1 MIKLIQSGWFG
12 MFLGGTLY
20 LAVTTVIWP
29 KSPPKPPPQSE
40 ETEAEPETEAASLNY
55 GNPEIDE
62 LMSELRLRR
71 EALEAREVQLKAWE
85 TRLQAERS
93 ELNVVTQLVSRVQ
106 ADLDQTISRAQA
118 DLDKS
123 VLRIRA
129 DEMANLKRLAKTYN
143 DMSPQAAGAI
153 LKNQDDETVAKL
165 LLLMKDS
172 EVAVFLEQLAKQGDA
187 EAKRASLL
195 TERIRMSV
203 PPGKTK

>member
-1 MIKLIQSGWFG
+1 MIKIIQSGWFG

-20 LAVTTVIWP
+20 LAVTSVIWP
-29 KSPPKPPPQSE
+29 KSPPKPPPPAE
-40 ETEAEPETEAASLNY
+40 ELEPEPEDAAPSY
-55 GNPEIDE
+55 SNPEIDE
-62 LMSELRLRR
+62 LMSELRIRR
-71 EALEAREVQLKAWE
+71 EALEAREAQLKAWE

-106 ADLDQTISRAQA
+106 ADLDQTLSRAQA

-129 DEMANLKRLAKTYN
+129 DEIVNLKRLAKTYN

-153 LKNQDDETVAKL
+153 LKNQDDETIAKL
-165 LLLMKDS
+165 LMLMKES

-203 PPGKTK
+203 PPSKTK